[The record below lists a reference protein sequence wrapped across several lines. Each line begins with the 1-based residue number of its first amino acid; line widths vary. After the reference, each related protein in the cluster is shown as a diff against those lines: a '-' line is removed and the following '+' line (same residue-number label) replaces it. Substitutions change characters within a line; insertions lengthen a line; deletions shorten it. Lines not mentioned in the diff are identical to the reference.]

1 MQRLAWDDLRLVLE
15 IATAKGMSGAAAALS
30 LDHSTVYRRL
40 GSIEAGLGLKLFER
54 HRSGYS
60 LTPAG
65 EEIVEIAER
74 FEGDITDFERRLRGK
89 SISARGEIR
98 VATADSLL
106 IHLLTPI
113 FARFQKAHPEITL
126 DVVIGNTALNLSR
139 RDADVAIR
147 ATDHPPENLVG
158 RRIGTIAWALYR
170 QNTPGE
176 DLGLDRATS
185 GEVPAESDPASAQ
198 WVLLGD
204 EMAGLQVVR
213 TTRKNVPSDRL
224 VYRANS
230 VLALSAA
237 VEAGIGI
244 GHIPCF
250 IGDTSRGLRRMA
262 EPEPEF
268 AAGLWLLTHPDLRQ
282 SPRIRTFLDFV
293 AAEMLRLKP
302 LIEGDR
308 QLPLDRPA

>member
-1 MQRLAWDDLRLVLE
+1 MQSLAWDDLRLVME
-15 IATAKGMSGAAAALS
+15 VATAQGMAGAAAALN

-40 GSIEAGLGLKLFER
+40 GTIEARLGLKLFER

-65 EEIVEIAER
+65 EEIVQIAER
-74 FEGDITDFERRLRGK
+74 FETDITDFERRLRGK
-89 SISARGEIR
+89 AISARGEIR
-98 VATADSLL
+98 VTTADSLL

-126 DVVIGNTALNLSR
+126 DVVIGNPALNLSK

-158 RRIGTIAWALYR
+158 RRIGTIAWALYG
-170 QNTPGE
+170 QHVGGE
-176 DLGLDRATS
+176 DLGLDAAAMDDAGAR
-185 GEVPAESDPASAQ
+185 SDLASRN

-213 TTRKNVPSDRL
+213 STRKTVAPDQL
-224 VYRANS
+224 VYRANT

-244 GHIPCF
+244 GHLPCF
-250 IGDTSRGLRRMA
+250 IGDTSRGLSRLSP
-262 EPEPEF
+262 PEPEF
-268 AAGLWLLTHPDLRQ
+268 AAGLWLLTHPDLRH

-293 AAEMLRLKP
+293 AAEMVRLKP
-302 LIEGDR
+302 LIEGET
-308 QLPLDRPA
+308 RPALD

>member
-1 MQRLAWDDLRLVLE
+1 MQNLAWDDLRLVME
-15 IATAKGMSGAAAALS
+15 VATAQGMSGAAAALS

-40 GSIEAGLGLKLFER
+40 GAIETSLGLKLFER

-65 EEIVEIAER
+65 EEIVAIAER
-74 FEGDITDFERRLRGK
+74 FEADITDFERRLRGK
-89 SISARGEIR
+89 AISAKGEIR

-113 FARFQKAHPEITL
+113 FARFQHAHPEITL
-126 DVVIGNTALNLSR
+126 DVVIGNPALNLSK

-158 RRIGTIAWALYR
+158 RRIGTIAWALYGK
-170 QNTPGE
+170 QADGE
-176 DLGLDRATS
+176 DLGLAQV
-185 GEVPAESDPASAQ
+185 EAPAAAGSAERN

-204 EMAGLQVVR
+204 EMAALQVVR
-213 TTRKNVPSDRL
+213 STKKTISPEQL
-224 VYRANS
+224 VYRANT
-230 VLALSAA
+230 VLALAAA

-250 IGDTSRGLRRMA
+250 IGDTSRALTRLSP
-262 EPEPEF
+262 PEPEF
-268 AAGLWLLTHPDLRQ
+268 AAGLWLLTHPDLRH
-282 SPRIRTFLDFV
+282 SPRIRMFLDFV
-293 AAEMLRLKP
+293 AAEMVRLRP
-302 LIEGDR
+302 LIEGET
-308 QLPLDRPA
+308 RPALD